1 MNIINNYSTSI
12 VTIFQSVI
20 KDYEYDVDEIRRIEA
35 ELQDLYHEAE
45 LSKPKDMYQGYLLY
59 KNIRELRIRRRELKE
74 EVELL
79 REIYDYFKSQ
89 PAQSFKNKIQQIQGN
104 ATKLRRNQES
114 RTYVPRQ
121 RTDLTIANH
130 HSMEARP
137 FEEMLAEFNQ
147 TKIRTEHGKLR
158 K

>member
-20 KDYEYDVDEIRRIEA
+20 KDYEFDVDEIRRIEA
-35 ELQDLYHEAE
+35 ELNDLYHECE
-45 LSKPKDMYQGYLLY
+45 LSRPKDMYQGYLLY

-74 EVELL
+74 EVELM
-79 REIYDYFKSQ
+79 REMYDYFTGQ
-89 PAQSFKNKIQQIQGN
+89 QAQSFKNKVQQIQSN
-104 ATKLRRNQES
+104 ATKLRKTQES

-121 RTDLTIANH
+121 RTDLTIAGH
-130 HSMEARP
+130 HSTEPAP
-137 FEEMLAEFNQ
+137 FEQMLADFNR
-147 TKIRTEHGKLR
+147 TKIRTENGKLR